1 MTNCAPPAPMPVSV
15 LYPQNRQVSARVRV
29 FSQWLAE
36 IFGQAFGPAGQTM
49 PVR

>member
-1 MTNCAPPAPMPVSV
+1 
-15 LYPQNRQVSARVRV
+15 V